1 MMDPKNFVGLSFGL
15 VAEPETVADGKI
27 IKLRGAAD
35 YAGQEKGTDNRSG
48 YFDITFFVNDN
59 PNAKFVSDQVAKG
72 NFKKG
77 SQLQLVG
84 RLVQERWET
93 DGKKNSK
100 VVIVAEAITYAS
112 GGGGAKKDTETT
124 SEAETP
130 LPTRF

>member
-15 VAEPETVADGKI
+15 VAEPEPVNDGKI

-48 YFDITFFVNDN
+48 YFDITYFVNDT
-59 PNAKFVSDQVAKG
+59 PNAKFVADQVAKK

-84 RLVQERWET
+84 RLVQERWEK
-93 DGKKNSK
+93 DGNRNSK

-112 GGGGAKKDTETT
+112 GSGGGKDKA
-124 SEAETP
+124 EAATVADSP